1 MPENKYNTPPKRGVG
16 LRIFGGVLFFLG
28 MLNIMFSMKAGLA
41 TQNFYIFMIIAGII
55 IFVIGSLRNMGR
67 I

>member
-1 MPENKYNTPPKRGVG
+1 MSKDNNNISPKRGIG
-16 LRIFGGVLFFLG
+16 LRIFGSVLFFLG
-28 MLNIMFSMKAGLA
+28 TLNIMFSMKAGLE
-41 TQNFYIFMIIAGII
+41 TQNFYIFLIVAGVI